1 MGEQGLRAIPIIGM
15 DTEENRMYGCI
26 HILRNVYQKKSAQE
40 FIRMLGE
47 STSVLRQALL

>member
-1 MGEQGLRAIPIIGM
+1 M